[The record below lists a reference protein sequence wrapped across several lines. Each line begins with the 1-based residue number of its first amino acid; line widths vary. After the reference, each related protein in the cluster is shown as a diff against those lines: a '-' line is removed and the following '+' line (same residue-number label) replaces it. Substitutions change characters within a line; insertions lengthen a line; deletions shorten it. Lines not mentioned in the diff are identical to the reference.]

1 MALSPLP
8 DKNALQPRYRRLLG
22 VGALLDES
30 VRLFRERW
38 RSFAVV
44 SAVALLPFGILSVGV
59 SVGLAAVGT
68 AIASQPVRVYSLS
81 ALATPQVVYGTLGV
95 FVLLGLVGLIDSLL
109 WTAALT
115 RTTDAYLHAEQ
126 PSVRGVYGLAVRR
139 LLALVG
145 GSLLLM
151 LAAAILT
158 LAATLLFVVTG
169 FGLLGSIVA
178 LVGLLAWWRKPDVR
192 KPWLKWLIV
201 LAAPFGLPTYLLV
214 RWSMFVP
221 SVVVEGHGP
230 IGALRRSSELVRGE
244 WFRAA
249 SVLGVASL
257 IVLVLASAPA
267 YLVSIPLGVIDVARG
282 NYGADLVGLALRNGV
297 SIVCQVLFASIGTI
311 AYTLLFIDLRNR
323 REGTDLAERL
333 QQIEAPSLRS

>member
-1 MALSPLP
+1 MALSPLA

-22 VGALLDES
+22 VGSLLDES
-30 VRLFRERW
+30 VRLFREHW
-38 RSFAVV
+38 RSFAIV

-68 AIASQPVRVYSLS
+68 AITSPPVQVYSLS
-81 ALATPQVVYGTLGV
+81 TLQAQVVYGAVGA

-109 WTAALT
+109 WAAALT

-126 PSVRGVYGLAVRR
+126 PSVRGVYGVAVRR
-139 LLALVG
+139 LLVLVG

-151 LAAAILT
+151 VAAVILT

-221 SVVVEGHGP
+221 SAVVEGHGP
-230 IGALRRSSELVRGE
+230 IAALRRSSELVRGE

-267 YLVSIPLGVIDVARG
+267 YLVSIPLGVVGVARG
-282 NYGADLVGLALRNGV
+282 NYGTDLVGLALRNGV
-297 SIVCQVLFASIGTI
+297 SIVCQILFASIGTI